1 MGKIVIF
8 DPALGT
14 RNIGDEIISDS
25 INREMKYLF
34 KNNFC
39 IRYSTHTPLIHTYQL
54 AIIKKHVMYKTIA
67 EAKYKFIGGSN
78 ILRYS
83 LKGVYPGWNINL
95 LDNIFYQ
102 GSITIGCGR
111 NINQSKIDRYTS
123 KIYASILN
131 KDYIHSVR
139 DEKTKEFLN
148 QLGFKAINTGCATLW
163 KLTPEHCENIPKY
176 KSENVVFTLTDY
188 NKDRIND
195 QMLIDILKENYK
207 NIFFWPQGSG
217 DYDYFKELHNTDEI
231 KIVPPLLEEYR
242 SFLSK
247 YEPDYVGT
255 RLHGGIFALQ
265 QNCRAIILSIDER
278 ARDMNEAYNL
288 GCIER
293 KEINNKLEKNINTK
307 RDCNIKIDTDS
318 INKWKEQFN

>member
-1 MGKIVIF
+1 MEKIVIF

-54 AIIKKHVMYKTIA
+54 PIIKKHMMYTTIA
-67 EAKYKFIGGSN
+67 GAKYKFIGGSN

-95 LDNIFYQ
+95 LDNIFYR

-111 NINQSKIDRYTS
+111 NINQNKIDRYTS
-123 KIYASILN
+123 KIYKSILN
-131 KDYIHSVR
+131 KDYIHSAR

-148 QLGFKAINTGCATLW
+148 ELGFKAINTGCATIW
-163 KLTPEHCENIPKY
+163 KLTPEHCESIPKY

-217 DYDYFKELHNTDEI
+217 DYDYFKEMHNTDCI
-231 KIVPPLLEEYR
+231 KIVPPLLEEYQ

-247 YEPDYVGT
+247 VGPDYVGT

-265 QNCRAIILSIDER
+265 QKCRSIILSIDER

-293 KEINNKLEKNINTK
+293 NEINNKLEKNINTK
-307 RDCNIKIDTDS
+307 RDSNIKIDTDS
-318 INKWKEQFN
+318 INKWKEQFD